1 MNIRDEIDRINR
13 VLYNIMPCH
22 ITDDKYASKQEIDRE
37 RRNETEEA
45 MNDAKRNEL
54 IADYRRWPEEWQEQ
68 LFKEEILDLLYD
80 ISHAETY
87 EEVKLLLEKAMMNV
101 VDRVV
106 EHE

>member
-1 MNIRDEIDRINR
+1 MNFFDEIDRINR
-13 VLYNIMPCH
+13 SYYSLFMPCH
-22 ITDDKYASKQEIDRE
+22 ITDDKCAFKREIDMERGRE
-37 RRNETEEA
+37 VKEA

-87 EEVKLLLEKAMMNV
+87 QEVKLLLEKAMLNV
-101 VDRVV
+101 VDRAV
-106 EHE
+106 E